1 MTVYDQ
7 MSSYRAPKYDMH
19 NYCTHKKKKKKKS
32 FSPDEEKRGI
42 SESTDFLLHR
52 NIYYSNNYNL

>member
-1 MTVYDQ
+1 

-19 NYCTHKKKKKKKS
+19 NYCTHKKKKEKKS